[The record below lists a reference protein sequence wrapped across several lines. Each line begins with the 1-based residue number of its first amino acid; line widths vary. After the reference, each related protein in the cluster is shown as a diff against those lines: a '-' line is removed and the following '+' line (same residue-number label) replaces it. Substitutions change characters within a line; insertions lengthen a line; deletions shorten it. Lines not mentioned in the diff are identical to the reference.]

1 MDNEVAALQL
11 ADDLVSCRLPPED
24 SEEKELRKIVSEV
37 QKHKHTKSCTKY
49 NGSCRYGFPRLP
61 SPRTL
66 LAKPLEQ
73 TNPDMDEKERSEK
86 KKRAAEVLSTAKTLL
101 EDPNFDEAMKIE
113 DFYTAI
119 GTNEKE
125 YLECLSISERGRVL
139 VLKRDLKERNINNY
153 NPEMILAW
161 NANMDIQLVVDPYAV
176 ISYIASYMNKDE
188 NSTTPFMKEALS
200 KNAGKEAKEKLKAL
214 REAYLTHRQV
224 GASEAAY
231 RAIPAMKMKDSNISC
246 IFVTTGFPNN
256 RSVFFKKLKDEFD
269 DEFENYLE
277 TENEMEQGDEGSDS
291 ESEEQSEHQKPPP
304 RKKLKI
310 DGRPGLYEE
319 SITVHLRYSNR
330 PRALEAMC
338 LAQFATSYVYTSRI
352 PKRIIFDEGC
362 STEFSNQTIFGSEKE
377 FLPKYISLGGDLGK
391 MRLRAF
397 PAVLR
402 IHSSKK
408 KVGHEKEYAEL
419 LLFLSWRDEVK
430 ELHPEEEVKCIE
442 KYGDKLLEIQDNRE
456 AIFPGERT
464 INLLDNEDLEIH
476 RPAHLCDMLDTQGDQ
491 ENEDDLA
498 IGAEDDPQF
507 ESFSYTGNL
516 AKEGKV
522 SFETSKYRIVKLPNI
537 DEMNF
542 ITRRLVPEQMNI
554 LRRVVEFC
562 KDVLKSKKNIHHVAK
577 ALRLIIHGGA
587 GNKLIESILNLK
599 ILLFCFYYFRCW
611 KECIDWINGHTC

>member
-1 MDNEVAALQL
+1 MENRKLTGDLLDNEVAALQL
-11 ADDLVSCRLPPED
+11 ADDLVSCRLPPPN
-24 SEEKELRKIVSEV
+24 SKEEQLRKIVNEV
-37 QKHKHTKSCTKY
+37 QKHGHTKSCLKY
-49 NGSCRYGFPRLP
+49 NGFCRYGFPKLP

-66 LAKPLEQ
+66 IAKPLEQ
-73 TNPDMDEKERSEK
+73 TNPGMDEEERSKK
-86 KKRAAEVLSTAKTLL
+86 KKRAAEVLSTAKTFL
-101 EDPNFDEAMKIE
+101 EDPNFDEEMKIE
-113 DFYTAI
+113 DFYAAI

-125 YLECLSISERGRVL
+125 YVEFLSISERGRVL
-139 VLKRDLKERNINNY
+139 VLKRDLKERNINHY
-153 NPEMILAW
+153 NTEMILAW

-188 NSTTPFMKEALS
+188 NSTTPFMREALS
-200 KNAGKEAKEKLKAL
+200 ANAGKEAKVKLKAL

-231 RAIPAMKMKDSNISC
+231 RAIPAMKMKDSNLSC
-246 IFVTTGFPNN
+246 VFVTTGFPNN

-269 DEFENYLE
+269 DEFGNDY
-277 TENEMEQGDEGSDS
+277 ENENDEEQGDKGIDS
-291 ESEEQSEHQKPPP
+291 ESEEQSEYQKPPP

-319 SITVHLRYSNR
+319 SVTVHLRYSNR
-330 PRALEAMC
+330 PRVLEPMC
-338 LAQFATSYVYTSRI
+338 LAQFAISYVYTSRI

-362 STEFSNQTIFGSEKE
+362 STEFSNQTIFGSGKV

-430 ELHPEEEVKCIE
+430 ELHPEEEVECIE
-442 KYGDKLLEIQDNRE
+442 KYNENLLEIQDNRE
-456 AIFPGERT
+456 AIYPGERT

-476 RPAHLCDMLDTQGDQ
+476 RPAHLCDMLDTQGQQ
-491 ENEDDLA
+491 ENEDDLV

-507 ESFSYTGNL
+507 ESFSHTGNL

-522 SFETSKYRIVKLPNI
+522 SFETSKYKIVKLPNY

-554 LRRVVEFC
+554 LRKVVEFC
-562 KDVLKSKKNIHHVAK
+562 KDVLKSKKNIHHVVK

-587 GNKLIESILNLK
+587 GNKLIESILNIYI
-599 ILLFCFYYFRCW
+599 ILFFFFLFF
-611 KECIDWINGHTC
+611 